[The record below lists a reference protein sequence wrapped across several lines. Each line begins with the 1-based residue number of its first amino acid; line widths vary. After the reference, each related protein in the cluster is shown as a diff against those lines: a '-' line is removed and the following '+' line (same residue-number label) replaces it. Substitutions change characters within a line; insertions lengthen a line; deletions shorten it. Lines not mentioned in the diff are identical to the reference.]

1 MRLSTI
7 REMYD
12 NLLDLDI
19 ETTKE
24 QRRELL
30 KKLYTVD
37 TDFLWETESGEYR
50 IINEDVI
57 FEIYKDEIRETT
69 QDCYLNGLDLDKYWW
84 IAIDWEKTAQN
95 VLDSDGYGHHF
106 SHYDHSE
113 QEFKLD
119 GVWYHVFRVG

>member
-7 REMYD
+7 RKMYD

-30 KKLYTVD
+30 KKLYAVD

-57 FEIYKDEIRETT
+57 FEVYKDEIRQTT
-69 QDCYLNGLDLDKYWW
+69 QDNYLNGLDLDNYWW
-84 IAIDWEKTAQN
+84 IEIDWEKTAQN
-95 VLDSDGYGHHF
+95 VLDTDGYGNHF
-106 SHYDHSE
+106 SHYDGSE
-113 QEFKLD
+113 EEFKLD

>member
-24 QRRELL
+24 ERQELL
-30 KKLYTVD
+30 DGLNAEN
-37 TDFLWETESGEYR
+37 DFCWEADGAEYR
-50 IINEDVI
+50 IICEDVI
-57 FEIYKDEIRETT
+57 EEIHAEEVKERTINW
-69 QDCYLNGLDLDKYWW
+69 YLNDTDLDKLWW
-84 IAIDWEKTAQN
+84 IAIDWEETAEN
-95 VLDSDGYGHHF
+95 VRSSDGYGNHF

-113 QEFKLD
+113 QEFRLD
-119 GVWYHVFRVG
+119 RVWYHVFRIG